1 MFPSRFRNTETCD
14 FVLSEFFLITS
25 IRLIRVT
32 VCLSSSFNFSLMF
45 VNSKTDYEKIGGL
58 ATD

>member
-1 MFPSRFRNTETCD
+1 MFPPRFRNTETCD
-14 FVLSEFFLITS
+14 FVLCEFFLITS
-25 IRLIRVT
+25 YLRVT
-32 VCLSSSFNFSLMF
+32 VRLSSSFNFSFMF